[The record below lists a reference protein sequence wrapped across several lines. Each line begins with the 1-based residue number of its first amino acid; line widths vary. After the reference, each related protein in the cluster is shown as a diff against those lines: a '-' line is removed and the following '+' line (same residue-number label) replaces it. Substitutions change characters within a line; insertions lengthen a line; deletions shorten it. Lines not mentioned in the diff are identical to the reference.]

1 VILILFFKTQNVR
14 RDACDCLKW
23 KYKGNSHLEGGKVS
37 LAIDAYN
44 KALANCIDDNSK
56 QEGIILLLRASTY
69 LQQARSHKQILQTAV
84 QEWTLPNSRDLQGLM
99 LEASAGGPERS
110 GLANS
115 ILKKLQTDARRQQS
129 ELRKIQ
135 YRHGLYQYS
144 LLHAAQDSL
153 RATELLPDYATSWL
167 RAGELLS
174 ELWKLKE
181 SRQYYEKALSLDESL
196 EASLEPILQGL
207 ERRRELRERAR
218 ATREWPEDSLRLA
231 LDVAG

>member
-1 VILILFFKTQNVR
+1 MGLVSVKQNVSR
-14 RDACDCLKW
+14 EACDCLKW
-23 KYKGNSHLEGGKVS
+23 KYKGNSHLEAGKVS
-37 LAIDAYN
+37 LAINAYN
-44 KALANCIDDNSK
+44 KALTTCVGDK
-56 QEGIILLLRASTY
+56 QEGVILLLRASAY
-69 LQQARSHKQILQTAV
+69 LQQAKSHKQILQAAV
-84 QEWTLPNSRDLQGLM
+84 QEWTLPDSKDLQAL
-99 LEASAGGPERS
+99 LSVASAGGPERS
-110 GLANS
+110 GLAKS
-115 ILKKLQTDARRQQS
+115 IMQKLQTDGKRQQA

-153 RATELLPDYATSWL
+153 RATELLPNYSTSWL

-181 SRQYYEKALSLDESL
+181 SRQYYEKAMSLDDNLTESL
-196 EASLEPILQGL
+196 DPVLQGL
-207 ERRRELRERAR
+207 QRRQDLLERAR

>member
-1 VILILFFKTQNVR
+1 ME
-14 RDACDCLKW
+14 A
-23 KYKGNSHLEGGKVS
+23 GKIN

-44 KALANCIDDNSK
+44 KALGKCSDSK
-56 QEGIILLLRASTY
+56 QEGIILLLRASAY
-69 LQQARSHKQILQTAV
+69 LQQAQSQKEILQSIV
-84 QEWTLPNSRDLQGLM
+84 QEWGLPDSGDVKELL
-99 LEASAGGPERS
+99 LSVSTGGSEKA

-115 ILKKLQTDARRQQS
+115 LLQKLKTDGIRQQT

-135 YRHGLYQYS
+135 YRHGLYQHS

-153 RATELLPDYATSWL
+153 RSTELLPNYSTSWL

-196 EASLEPILQGL
+196 GPNLTGIVKGL
-207 ERRRELRERAR
+207 ERRQELLDRAR
-218 ATREWPEDSLRLA
+218 STRAWPEDSLRLA
-231 LDVAG
+231 LDIAG